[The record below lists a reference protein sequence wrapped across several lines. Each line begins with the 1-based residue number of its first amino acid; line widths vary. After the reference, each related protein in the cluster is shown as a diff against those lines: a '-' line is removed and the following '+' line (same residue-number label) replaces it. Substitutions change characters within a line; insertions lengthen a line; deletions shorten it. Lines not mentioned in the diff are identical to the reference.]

1 MIDLEKDIQYV
12 KGIGPKKAYKL
23 NKLGI
28 FTLKDLLFYFPRQF
42 EDRNNLK
49 KIAQL
54 QNDEKATI
62 KAVIVSV
69 NTTNP
74 KKGMTLTKID
84 IKDETGYAKL
94 AFFNQPHIKNLYKC
108 GDTVLVFGK
117 VKKEFKTIELS
128 SCEIEHLTNA
138 PKSTCKVMPIYPL
151 TYGVTNKEIISIIKS
166 VLNNEE
172 LRIKEYLPQRIIE
185 KYKLCS
191 IDYAIRNIHNPTS
204 KEALKI
210 ALYRIVFEE
219 FLILQ
224 LGLFMFKNG
233 TTEVEGIKFNRDENL
248 DNILKALPFKLTN
261 AQNRALNE
269 IIEDMQSNKVMN
281 RLVQGDVGSGKTVV
295 ALLALAN
302 CVLNGYQG
310 ALMAPTEIL
319 AEQHYISLSETLKP
333 FGMEIELLVGSLT
346 KKQKEKVLERVKNKE
361 IDILI
366 GTHALIEDKVEFN
379 NLGIVITDE
388 QHRFGVRQRSKLSEK
403 GINPDILV
411 MTATPIPRTL
421 ALILYGDLD
430 ISTINE
436 LPPGRQKVDTF
447 AVNHTYDNRLYAFI
461 EKEVAKGRQCYII
474 CPMIEENEKLDLRS
488 VLKFTEELKN
498 DRLPD
503 LRVECMHGK
512 LKNNE
517 KQDIMDRFSS
527 GEIDVLVST
536 TVIEVGVNVPNATLM
551 IIENAE
557 RFGLSAL
564 HQLRGRV
571 GRGGEKSYCVLVT
584 DSKTK
589 VAKERMSIMCKSN
602 DGFVISEK
610 DLHLRGPGD
619 FFGTRQHG
627 LPEMK
632 IANLYK
638 DINILKDVQS
648 VAIDLYKSDE
658 NLEKKENLL
667 LKKRIEEL
675 YSEENKKICL

>member
-172 LRIKEYLPQRIIE
+172 LRIKEYLPQRIID

-319 AEQHYISLSETLKP
+319 AEQHYISL
-333 FGMEIELLVGSLT
+333 
-346 KKQKEKVLERVKNKE
+346 
-361 IDILI
+361 
-366 GTHALIEDKVEFN
+366 
-379 NLGIVITDE
+379 
-388 QHRFGVRQRSKLSEK
+388 
-403 GINPDILV
+403 
-411 MTATPIPRTL
+411 
-421 ALILYGDLD
+421 
-430 ISTINE
+430 
-436 LPPGRQKVDTF
+436 
-447 AVNHTYDNRLYAFI
+447 
-461 EKEVAKGRQCYII
+461 YI
-474 CPMIEENEKLDLRS
+474 K
-488 VLKFTEELKN
+488 
-498 DRLPD
+498 
-503 LRVECMHGK
+503 
-512 LKNNE
+512 
-517 KQDIMDRFSS
+517 
-527 GEIDVLVST
+527 
-536 TVIEVGVNVPNATLM
+536 
-551 IIENAE
+551 
-557 RFGLSAL
+557 
-564 HQLRGRV
+564 
-571 GRGGEKSYCVLVT
+571 
-584 DSKTK
+584 
-589 VAKERMSIMCKSN
+589 
-602 DGFVISEK
+602 
-610 DLHLRGPGD
+610 
-619 FFGTRQHG
+619 
-627 LPEMK
+627 
-632 IANLYK
+632 
-638 DINILKDVQS
+638 
-648 VAIDLYKSDE
+648 
-658 NLEKKENLL
+658 
-667 LKKRIEEL
+667 
-675 YSEENKKICL
+675 

>member
-233 TTEVEGIKFNRDENL
+233 TTEIEGIKFNRNENL

-319 AEQHYISLSETLKP
+319 ATQHYNNLVEFLKDTDVN
-333 FGMEIELLVGSLT
+333 IALLTGSIP
-346 KKQKEKVLERVKNKE
+346 KKEKNEIYENLKNGT
-361 IDILI
+361 INMII
-366 GTHALIEDKVEFN
+366 GTHALIQDEVEYN
-379 NLGIVITDE
+379 NLGLVITDE
-388 QHRFGVRQRSKLSEK
+388 QHRFGVHQRANLQNK
-403 GINPDILV
+403 GVKPDVLF
-411 MTATPIPRTL
+411 MSATPIPRTY
-421 ALILYGDLD
+421 ALTIFGDMD
-430 ISTINE
+430 VSTIKQR
-436 LPPGRQKVDTF
+436 PKGRQKIDTYVKKNSEIKDVLEMMF
-447 AVNHTYDNRLYAFI
+447 
-461 EKEVAKGRQCYII
+461 KELKAGHQVYVIA
-474 CPMIEENEKLDLRS
+474 PLIEESENSDLTN
-488 VLKFTEELKN
+488 VNDLKDKMTMAFGNHYKI
-498 DRLPD
+498 DI
-503 LRVECMHGK
+503 VHGK
-512 LKNNE
+512 MASGAKDLIMNQFKNNE
-517 KQDIMDRFSS
+517 VQIL
-527 GEIDVLVST
+527 IST
-536 TVIEVGVNVPNATLM
+536 TVVEVGVDVPNATTM
-551 IIENAE
+551 AIFDAD
-557 RFGLSAL
+557 RFGLSTL

-571 GRGGEKSYCVLVT
+571 GRGTSKSQCILIS
-584 DSKTK
+584 DSD
-589 VAKERMSIMCKSN
+589 AERLKIMERED
-602 DGFVISEK
+602 DGFVISEEDFK
-610 DLHLRGPGD
+610 LRGHGD
-619 FFGTRQHG
+619 LFGTKQSG
-627 LPEMK
+627 DMTFK
-632 IANLYK
+632 IANIKNDYK
-638 DINILKDVQS
+638 ILLQAKKDS
-648 VAIDLYKSDE
+648 
-658 NLEKKENLL
+658 KEYLLDKETDNDL
-667 LKKRIEEL
+667 LKKKLIDAITEG
-675 YSEENKKICL
+675 